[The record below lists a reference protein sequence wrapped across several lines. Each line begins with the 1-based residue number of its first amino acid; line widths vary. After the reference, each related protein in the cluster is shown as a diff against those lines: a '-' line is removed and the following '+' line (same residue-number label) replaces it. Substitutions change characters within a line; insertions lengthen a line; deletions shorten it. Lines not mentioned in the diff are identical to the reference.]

1 LDSLTK
7 FMKDFGRRGMKKTN
21 QRIFLNFQNLE
32 AEF

>member
-21 QRIFLNFQNLE
+21 KRNFGLG
-32 AEF
+32 